1 MTKRQVERREPR
13 QHGFP
18 RNSKPALFRGSDQ
31 FVVLI
36 EQEPEQRR
44 MARRSTSCGN
54 DRVPSRPH
62 VHPSPTR
69 RRRGVV
75 AAMFIAAFVVMG
87 PSPWWEA
94 ASPPH
99 RPIRRASGANA
110 KSLFLLPASP
120 LGITAFAASRH
131 CRTLRASLGIQSDF
145 TRYSVELQSDGQ
157 KNSYMDQCTF
167 GAVRPWGGRGAVRK
181 AAIPESRA
189 SQGGDRALLQSN
201 ALQRASGRP

>member
-18 RNSKPALFRGSDQ
+18 RNSKPALFHGSDQ

-94 ASPPH
+94 TSPPH
-99 RPIRRASGANA
+99 RHQTRQRRERENAFFASG
-110 KSLFLLPASP
+110 
-120 LGITAFAASRH
+120 FAPR
-131 CRTLRASLGIQSDF
+131 
-145 TRYSVELQSDGQ
+145 
-157 KNSYMDQCTF
+157 
-167 GAVRPWGGRGAVRK
+167 
-181 AAIPESRA
+181 
-189 SQGGDRALLQSN
+189 
-201 ALQRASGRP
+201 